1 MEMYVLEERLDKIE
15 RMLKFIVDNTIASG
29 IAEVIKTDENMTE
42 ECRNNLN
49 ETFEVLTDETGRFM
63 GRYLDEYFEDEYED
77 DDEDEYEEEETQT
90 IDQAKAKA
98 VKTLMKLKEETE
110 W

>member
-42 ECRNNLN
+42 ECRDNLN

-77 DDEDEYEEEETQT
+77 DEDEYEEEPMTF
-90 IDQAKAKA
+90 DQAKAEA
-98 VKTLMKLKEETE
+98 VKRLLKIKEEEE

>member
-1 MEMYVLEERLDKIE
+1 MDMYVLEERLDKIE

-29 IAEVIKTDENMTE
+29 IVEAIKTDENMTK
-42 ECRNNLN
+42 ECRDNLN

-63 GRYLDEYFEDEYED
+63 GRYLDEYFEDEN
-77 DDEDEYEEEETQT
+77 EEEE
-90 IDQAKAKA
+90 
-98 VKTLMKLKEETE
+98 E